1 MNKNKTITGTGDN
14 FGFEETEI
22 NVFAEY
28 LSAFETKNNYEK
40 IRVGTKVSG
49 TVILKEERYTL
60 VDINNKANVIVDNS
74 MLEKVIMDNIE
85 IGSPIDLLVTAVT
98 DGKEFIIN
106 GSAHQFK
113 MLEVQDFLA
122 NAFEARTIM
131 IGIPTELNHAGYT
144 LSVNINDQTVSLFM
158 PHLLTDVNK
167 LPNPESI
174 LNTEIEFLLDCV
186 YKDGVKSY
194 IGSRKSHLVNMAKR
208 EIRKIKTGNVYQGF
222 VTGVADFAV
231 FVQFNEC
238 LTGMIHK
245 TNLTE
250 QAAAMLEA
258 GQITSGMSIEF
269 YVKDIIKDKL
279 FLTQELKESLW
290 DTITEN
296 QSLVGKICAVKDF
309 GLLVTLD
316 YETKGLLHQS
326 VIDKT
331 KTYKVGET
339 INVVVSGI
347 NKSKRQITLSL
358 K

>member
-1 MNKNKTITGTGDN
+1 MNKNNVVTGTGDN
-14 FGFEETEI
+14 FGFEEVENNI
-22 NVFAEY
+22 FAEY
-28 LSAFETKNNYEK
+28 LNAFETKNNYEK
-40 IRVGTKVSG
+40 IRVGTKVKG
-49 TVILKEERYTL
+49 TVIQKNDRYSL
-60 VDINNKANVIVDNS
+60 VDINNKSNVIVDNS
-74 MLEKVIMDNIE
+74 MLEKRILDATEIGGNIE
-85 IGSPIDLLVTAVT
+85 LIVTSVT
-98 DGKEFIIN
+98 DGKDFIIT

-113 MLEVQDFLA
+113 MDEVQDFLA
-122 NAFEARTIM
+122 NTYASKTSM

-144 LSVNINDQTVSLFM
+144 LSVNINDETISLFM

-167 LPNPESI
+167 LPDPESI
-174 LNTEIEFLLDCV
+174 LNTEIEFLIDCV

-194 IGSRKSHLVNMAKR
+194 IASRKAYLVNMAKH
-208 EIRKIKTGNVYQGF
+208 EIKKIKKGNIYQGF

-231 FVQFNEC
+231 FVQLNEC

-250 QAAAMLEA
+250 QALAMLEA
-258 GQITSGMSIEF
+258 GQITSGMTIEF

-279 FLTQELKESLW
+279 FLTQELKDSLW

-331 KTYKVGET
+331 KTYNVGET

-347 NKSKRQITLSL
+347 NKSKRQITLAL